1 MSAGISLLS
10 KSIGMI
16 SSRDFLRGKSAAIFD
31 FDGTLGD
38 TIDLWNKVDV
48 ELATELGYPGLDS
61 RECHAPLSNFA
72 PHAAGGCAFA

>member
-48 ELATELGYPGLDS
+48 ELATELGLG
-61 RECHAPLSNFA
+61 
-72 PHAAGGCAFA
+72 